1 MVSKEDKTSGN
12 YGYTKQKCPEG
23 GTTREV
29 TSLTAPLIDS

>member
-12 YGYTKQKCPEG
+12 YAYTKQKCPE